1 MKEIIPYVVVI
12 VIFLLIRAFVFI
24 PILVHGDSMSPTLE
38 DKNFLILNKMDH
50 KYDRFEIVVF
60 DHAKQ
65 MLIKRVI
72 GLPGETIEVKA
83 GKLYINGEE
92 MDDPLA
98 EITYDFKLNDLGYT
112 TIPEDTYFV
121 MGDNRN
127 NSIDS
132 RKLGPISKDKIEG
145 TLGFRLIPFKKVEDK
160 YNKKN

>member
-1 MKEIIPYVVVI
+1 
-12 VIFLLIRAFVFI
+12 
-24 PILVHGDSMSPTLE
+24 
-38 DKNFLILNKMDH
+38 MDH

-98 EITYDFKLNDLGYT
+98 EITYDFKLSDLGYT